1 MKILFFNL
9 IFGMSLVCSAQTSDS
24 TYYIKSK
31 CYEGYIFPKENIID
45 ADWMP
50 FNDIRE
56 RYTPTN
62 DDIIKAENILKEQLG
77 NINKQALMNQMK
89 GCPIIHKKLNKYKR
103 QYFGYINSN
112 GGKIIWIN
120 CVWYK
125 SEDALKLWNKK
136 VITILDG
143 CSYYWNIKINLS
155 QDKLFDLIVNGSS

>member
-9 IFGMSLVCSAQTSDS
+9 LLVLSFICSAQTNEEA
-24 TYYIKSK
+24 YHIKGK
-31 CYEGYIFPKENIID
+31 CYEGYVFPKENTID

-62 DDIIKAENILKEQLG
+62 DDIIRAENILQEQLR
-77 NINKQALMNQMK
+77 NINKQALMNQGK
-89 GCPIIHKKLNKYKR
+89 GCPNIYKKLNKYKR
-103 QYFGYINSN
+103 QYFGYINN
-112 GGKIIWIN
+112 EGEKIIWIN

-125 SEDALKLWNKK
+125 NEDVLELWNKQ

-143 CSYYWNIKINLS
+143 CSYYWNIKVNLK
-155 QDKLFDLIVNGSS
+155 QDKLFDLIVNGSA